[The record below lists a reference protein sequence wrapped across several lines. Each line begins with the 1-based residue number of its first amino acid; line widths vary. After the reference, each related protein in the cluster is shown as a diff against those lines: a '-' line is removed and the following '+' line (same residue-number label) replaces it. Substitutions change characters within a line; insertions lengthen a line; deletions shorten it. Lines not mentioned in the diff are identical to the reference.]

1 MPHGARLLPV
11 ASRQSEGRIM
21 ADHRDELLTVS
32 DVLHLLGNVSRR
44 TFYRWRETGKAPE
57 AVRLPNG
64 ELRIWRSDLNA
75 WLDALREE
83 RAA

>member
-1 MPHGARLLPV
+1 
-11 ASRQSEGRIM
+11 M

-32 DVLHLLGNVSRR
+32 DVLDVLGDVSRR
-44 TFYRWRETGKAPE
+44 TFYRWRETGKAPR

-75 WLDALREE
+75 WLDGLREG